1 MRRMIALLIAFIISV
16 SLTACGDRY
25 TAQDLQDAK
34 QRYASVKYTREDEI
48 MVEGFYKWKADQD
61 RYID

>member
-1 MRRMIALLIAFIISV
+1 MRKMIAVLSALLICI

-34 QRYASVKYTREDEI
+34 QRYASGKYTREDER

-61 RYID
+61 KYID